1 MTFRQVLEDH
11 PHFQKYAEELHL
23 DVGYEDRER
32 DPGTSNVFSG
42 NTYRALNFVV
52 DIPLR
57 MDDFLPAP
65 ERDHRQRKGRIV
77 FGQCEFQILD
87 AETARA
93 NELGENSHER
103 YKRRQRVQVL
113 RRLARGLVVPR
124 KPPEEVKDVAPE
136 SEPEPEPE
144 AD

>member
-1 MTFRQVLEDH
+1 
-11 PHFQKYAEELHL
+11 
-23 DVGYEDRER
+23 
-32 DPGTSNVFSG
+32 
-42 NTYRALNFVV
+42 
-52 DIPLR
+52 

-65 ERDHRQRKGRIV
+65 ERDHRPRKGRVV
-77 FGQCEFQILD
+77 FGQCEFQIID

-93 NELGENSHER
+93 NEQGENSHER

-124 KPPEEVKDVAPE
+124 KPLDEANGVAPE